1 MCLAELTGNHMES
14 CLVAMMDCVHM
25 KGQLFEAWEGF
36 AEKDIIETG
45 NGWPRERQ
53 WLVDKHG
60 SVRDALGKWRATQGG
75 SDVG

>member
-14 CLVAMMDCVHM
+14 CLVAMMDFVHM

-53 WLVDKHG
+53 
-60 SVRDALGKWRATQGG
+60 
-75 SDVG
+75 